1 MFLQAQNLCLS
12 SLVGPLQQSFR
23 CDLTDLQHCLKPQSV
38 LPGTFWNLRKA
49 MFSVAILSKAA
60 YQSVPRPYSRKD
72 IKVFLQCMRGTRI
85 KICVYIYIWYIYI
98 YTLHIIYRT
107 ILNLQISIWQR
118 LIVPC
123 SFESFGQSSGLTL
136 ATASCQFL
144 TELRQPLL
152 LWAGGSWYKN

>member
-72 IKVFLQCMRGTRI
+72 IKVFFAVHERNKNQDM
-85 KICVYIYIWYIYI
+85 CVYIYI
-98 YTLHIIYRT
+98 
-107 ILNLQISIWQR
+107 
-118 LIVPC
+118 
-123 SFESFGQSSGLTL
+123 
-136 ATASCQFL
+136 
-144 TELRQPLL
+144 
-152 LWAGGSWYKN
+152 

>member
-12 SLVGPLQQSFR
+12 SLVGPLQQSFG

-72 IKVFLQCMRGTRI
+72 IKVFFAVHERNKNQDM
-85 KICVYIYIWYIYI
+85 CVYIYMIYIYYI

-107 ILNLQISIWQR
+107 ILNLQISI
-118 LIVPC
+118 
-123 SFESFGQSSGLTL
+123 
-136 ATASCQFL
+136 
-144 TELRQPLL
+144 
-152 LWAGGSWYKN
+152 